1 MEVEGAING
10 TRKQIVIISILLVS
24 EEGRLEPEFPDTV
37 CLQNPCEM
45 ETGWGLLTGLDVLP
59 EQCLVLSGL
68 KIGKLL
74 ELE

>member
-1 MEVEGAING
+1 MEVEGAKNG
-10 TRKQIVIISILLVS
+10 TRKPYLFLLS
-24 EEGRLEPEFPDTV
+24 GGRLEPEFPDTV

-45 ETGWGLLTGLDVLP
+45 ETGRGLLTGLHVLS

-68 KIGKLL
+68 KIWKLL